1 MERNK
6 DAPASDVPL
15 LEVQDLK
22 VHLNTPRGV
31 LKAVDGVSFR
41 IGNGETLGL
50 VGESGSGKSML
61 VRALMGI
68 SPSIAQISGSVKLN
82 GRELVGIPRKSARS
96 IWGNSIAMVF
106 QDPMTSLN
114 PVVRIERQ
122 LTESMREHME
132 ISRADA
138 KTRAVDLLKLVGIP
152 EPQKRAKQYPHQLS
166 GGMRQRVTIA
176 MALACDPDLL
186 IADEAT
192 TALDVTVQRQILDLL
207 QEIQGDRGMGMILVS
222 HDLGVVAGR
231 TDEIAVMY
239 AGRMVEHSPTD
250 DLFAQR
256 KHQYTEALLAA
267 VPRLDVPKAQR
278 PKPIPGTPPDLVTFK
293 GGCAFAPRCA
303 AADETCETEQPLM
316 LSNGNARHL
325 FACHH
330 PVGAAAAEAA
340 APAEETAEETAEDT
354 ASDKVTALSDEAAA
368 DDEASAEDT
377 ASDEDTAPS
386 DEGSADDEASAED
399 TASDEDTAP
408 SDEAAADDET
418 SSEDTSSSG
427 EASDDAPSDDA
438 EVSPDGDAPSLTKEV
453 SA

>member
-15 LEVQDLK
+15 LEVSDLK
-22 VHLNTPRGV
+22 VHLNTPRGL

-41 IGNGETLGL
+41 IGNGATLGL

-68 SPSIAQISGSVKLN
+68 SPPIAEISGSVLLD
-82 GRELVGIPRKSARS
+82 GTELVGLPRRRARA
-96 IWGNSIAMVF
+96 IWGNRIAMVF

-122 LTESMREHME
+122 LTEAMREHIG

-138 KTRAVDLLKLVGIP
+138 RTRAVDLLQLVGIP
-152 EPQKRAKQYPHQLS
+152 EPQKRAKQFPHQLS

-176 MALACDPDLL
+176 MALACDPELL

-207 QEIQGDRGMGMILVS
+207 QEIQADRGMGMILVS

-239 AGRMVEHSPTD
+239 AGRVVEHSPTGN
-250 DLFAQR
+250 LFAHR
-256 KHQYTEALLAA
+256 EHQYTEALLAA
-267 VPRLDVPKAQR
+267 VPRLDVPKDQR
-278 PKPIPGTPPDLVTFK
+278 PKPIPGAPPDLVTFR
-293 GGCAFAPRCA
+293 GGCPFAPRCP
-303 AADETCETEQPLM
+303 AADSVCESERPHMT
-316 LSNGNARHL
+316 SRSGDAHHL

-330 PVGAAAAEAA
+330 PVRGQRGEEVASGGGAEPAA
-340 APAEETAEETAEDT
+340 
-354 ASDKVTALSDEAAA
+354 VT
-368 DDEASAEDT
+368 
-377 ASDEDTAPS
+377 
-386 DEGSADDEASAED
+386 
-399 TASDEDTAP
+399 
-408 SDEAAADDET
+408 
-418 SSEDTSSSG
+418 
-427 EASDDAPSDDA
+427 
-438 EVSPDGDAPSLTKEV
+438 SLTKEV

>member
-22 VHLNTPRGV
+22 VHLNTPRGI
-31 LKAVDGVSFR
+31 LKAVDGASFR
-41 IGNGETLGL
+41 IGKGETLGL

-68 SPSIAQISGSVKLN
+68 SPAIAQISGSVKLD
-82 GRELVGIPRKSARS
+82 GTELVGIPRKQARKT
-96 IWGNSIAMVF
+96 WGNDIAMVF

-114 PVVRIERQ
+114 PVVLIERQ
-122 LTESMREHME
+122 LTESMREHMD

-176 MALACDPDLL
+176 MALACDPELL

-207 QEIQGDRGMGMILVS
+207 QEIQADRGMGMILVS

-239 AGRMVEHSPTD
+239 AGRMVEHSPTEE
-250 DLFAQR
+250 LFQHR

-267 VPRLDVPKAQR
+267 VPRLDVPKDQR
-278 PKPIPGTPPDLVTFK
+278 PRPIPGTPPDLVTFK
-293 GGCAFAPRCA
+293 GGCAFAARCGA
-303 AADETCETEQPLM
+303 SDDKCATEQPPM
-316 LSNGNARHL
+316 VSNGNSRHL

-330 PVGAAAAEAA
+330 PVGGGAAEAEGSDDAAAEA
-340 APAEETAEETAEDT
+340 DT
-354 ASDKVTALSDEAAA
+354 
-368 DDEASAEDT
+368 
-377 ASDEDTAPS
+377 
-386 DEGSADDEASAED
+386 
-399 TASDEDTAP
+399 
-408 SDEAAADDET
+408 
-418 SSEDTSSSG
+418 
-427 EASDDAPSDDA
+427 
-438 EVSPDGDAPSLTKEV
+438 SLTKEV